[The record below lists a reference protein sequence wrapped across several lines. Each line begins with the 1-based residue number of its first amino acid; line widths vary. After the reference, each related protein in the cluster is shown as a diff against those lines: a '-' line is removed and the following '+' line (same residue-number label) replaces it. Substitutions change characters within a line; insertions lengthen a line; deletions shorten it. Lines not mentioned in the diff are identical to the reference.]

1 MPLWYSGYQNA
12 RKTWLCQPT
21 HQARFVQ
28 RVDNALRIYPVDN
41 AIIGSLSNSVFERRT
56 STGSCFFA
64 PLRRD
69 FEQIFGQIVSIRV
82 KTLSNTNLVGPRHIK
97 REKRLLPVDVRRSKT
112 SLLKLPIFP
121 NSYLLDSD
129 LSGSLHNR
137 RNTYFL
143 RFSGERGQEWKGR
156 GASDTP
162 CACLRSPEKRVKRL
176 ICRLFCPVDS
186 AIRRPGRHIRFNICR
201 FLARIVTVTW
211 FHPG

>member
-1 MPLWYSGYQNA
+1 MCPSGIQGT
-12 RKTWLCQPT
+12 KTRER
-21 HQARFVQ
+21 HVY
-28 RVDNALRIYPVDN
+28 VSLRIRHDLFKGW
-41 AIIGSLSNSVFERRT
+41 ITLSEFIQWIMLSSGSLSNSVFERRT

-137 RNTYFL
+137 RNTYVL
-143 RFSGERGQEWKGR
+143 RFSGERRQE
-156 GASDTP
+156 
-162 CACLRSPEKRVKRL
+162 
-176 ICRLFCPVDS
+176 
-186 AIRRPGRHIRFNICR
+186 
-201 FLARIVTVTW
+201 
-211 FHPG
+211 

>member
-1 MPLWYSGYQNA
+1 MCPSGIQGT
-12 RKTWLCQPT
+12 KTRERLDY
-21 HQARFVQ
+21 VS
-28 RVDNALRIYPVDN
+28 LRIRHDLFKGW
-41 AIIGSLSNSVFERRT
+41 ITLSKFIQWIMQSSGSLSNSVFERRT
-56 STGSCFFA
+56 STGSCFFT

-137 RNTYFL
+137 RNTYF
-143 RFSGERGQEWKGR
+143 FAVFGR
-156 GASDTP
+156 AK
-162 CACLRSPEKRVKRL
+162 ARVKRARSIRHAL
-176 ICRLFCPVDS
+176 RLPSF
-186 AIRRPGRHIRFNICR
+186 A
-201 FLARIVTVTW
+201 
-211 FHPG
+211 

>member
-1 MPLWYSGYQNA
+1 MQSS
-12 RKTWLCQPT
+12 
-21 HQARFVQ
+21 
-28 RVDNALRIYPVDN
+28 
-41 AIIGSLSNSVFERRT
+41 GSLSNSVFERRT
-56 STGSCFFA
+56 STGSCFFT

-137 RNTYFL
+137 RNTYF
-143 RFSGERGQEWKGR
+143 FAVFGR
-156 GASDTP
+156 AK
-162 CACLRSPEKRVKRL
+162 ARVKRARSIRHAL
-176 ICRLFCPVDS
+176 RLPSFAWKTRNNNAWYAGYVVRWIALSDGQGVTLGNFSWNFCRL
-186 AIRRPGRHIRFNICR
+186 
-201 FLARIVTVTW
+201 LARIVTVTW
-211 FHPG
+211 SQPGESIK